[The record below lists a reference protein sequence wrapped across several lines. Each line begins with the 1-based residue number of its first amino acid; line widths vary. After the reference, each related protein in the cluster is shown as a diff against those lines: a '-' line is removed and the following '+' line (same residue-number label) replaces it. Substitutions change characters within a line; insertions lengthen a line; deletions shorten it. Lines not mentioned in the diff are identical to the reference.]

1 MWLLGRVS
9 VRRKYQILGLCLL
22 SLALFLLLALT
33 TRDARDTAA
42 DLVGTGAVRNQA
54 GVLGAL
60 AAAGL
65 VTALGAVGSW
75 IVPVTLLAWG
85 WNRLRLRPAGD
96 LWLRSGLGAAAFLA
110 GSGLLYLL
118 AGENR
123 AWVGA
128 VGAGI
133 GRFTARFLGTIG
145 GELVL
150 GTGLVILCVVAFE
163 LGTASTLRQLL
174 GAALARLAPAGNS
187 KKRRSGSAAPEAE
200 STGAAAVA
208 EPPGALARGKRGR
221 PAPAEEEADL
231 ERAFTPARPA
241 PPKESRPRIV
251 GRDESRPEPL
261 AIPFPPA
268 PARGAEPPAGVP
280 GALKAATGA
289 ASPGAGARDKRGSE
303 TPPEASLALGPASAP
318 EAALPPIDLL
328 DRHEAKQVVIEES
341 ELLDLSRVLERT
353 LADFGVAGK
362 VSEVHPGPVIT
373 LFEYEPAPGIKVN
386 QILNRQDDLA
396 LALRAQRI
404 RIVAPIPGK
413 AAVGIEIP
421 NRVKALVSLREIVA
435 AAPFRDTKDPLPFA
449 LGKDVAGAPFT
460 ASLEKMPH
468 VLIAGATGSGKSVC
482 INALIMSLLLKR
494 TPAELRFIFIDPKM
508 LELTPYNGIPHLRM
522 PVVTEPKKAAQAL
535 RYCVKEMERRYQVLA
550 KHGARNIEAY
560 NRLGLDPATNEDAKI
575 PYLVV
580 VVDELADLMALLPAE
595 IEEPIGR
602 LAQMARAVGIHLIL
616 ATQRPSVDVITG
628 VIKANFPSRIAF
640 QVASR
645 TDSRV
650 ILDMNG
656 AESLLGHGDSLYLP
670 AGKPEPYRIHGSYV
684 SGEEIERVVT
694 FLKSQGQPQTTDES
708 LLEQTASL
716 EAGDGSDDDLY
727 EEAMR
732 LVVLHQQA
740 STSMLQR
747 RLKVGYSR
755 AARLLDLLEER
766 GIVGPSEGAKGRE
779 VLVTEHQLEE
789 RRSRSP
795 GVESGA

>member
-22 SLALFLLLALT
+22 SLALFLVLALFS
-33 TRDARDTAA
+33 RDPRDTAA
-42 DLVGTGAVRNQA
+42 DLVGSGAVRNQA
-54 GVLGAL
+54 GVLGAF

-65 VTALGAVGSW
+65 AAAFGAWGAW
-75 IVPVTLLAWG
+75 LVPVGLLAWG
-85 WNRLRLRPAGD
+85 WNRLRVAAASE
-96 LWLRSGLGAAAFLA
+96 LWIRTALGAAASLNA
-110 GSGLLYLL
+110 MGLIYLL

-123 AWVGA
+123 ANVGQLGEWVGRVA
-128 VGAGI
+128 SRLLGKVGA
-133 GRFTARFLGTIG
+133 
-145 GELVL
+145 ELL
-150 GTGLVILCVVAFE
+150 
-163 LGTASTLRQLL
+163 LGTALLVVGVIAFEIGSASPLRKLL
-174 GAALARLAPAGNS
+174 GSLLARLGPERG
-187 KKRRSGSAAPEAE
+187 KGKRAASGSEESAAEDP
-200 STGAAAVA
+200 AAAA
-208 EPPGALARGKRGR
+208 ARARRGR
-221 PAPAEEEADL
+221 RAPAEEEEELKEAY
-231 ERAFTPARPA
+231 TPAEESPA
-241 PPKESRPRIV
+241 RKESRPRIV
-251 GRDESRPEPL
+251 ARREGDPRSEPL
-261 AIPFPPA
+261 SIPFPP
-268 PARGAEPPAGVP
+268 PASRAESAVERGTSREERRRGP
-280 GALKAATGA
+280 AATPDSGLGLN
-289 ASPGAGARDKRGSE
+289 S
-303 TPPEASLALGPASAP
+303 ALAP

-328 DRHEAKQVVIEES
+328 DRHESKRMAIEES
-341 ELLDLSRVLERT
+341 ELFELSRVLERT
-353 LADFGVAGK
+353 LSDFGVAGK

-373 LFEYEPAPGIKVN
+373 LFEYEPAPGVKVN

-413 AAVGIEIP
+413 AAVGVEIP
-421 NRVKALVSLREIVA
+421 NRVKATVSFREIVA
-435 AAPFRDTKDPLPFA
+435 SAPFQQTRDGLPFA
-449 LGKDVAGAPFT
+449 LGKDVAGVPFT
-460 ASLEKMPH
+460 ASLDRMPH
-468 VLIAGATGSGKSVC
+468 LLIAGATGSGKSVC

-494 TPAELRFIFIDPKM
+494 TPSELRFIMIDPKM

-522 PVVTEPKKAAQAL
+522 PVVTDPKKAAQAL

-550 KHGARNIEAY
+550 RRGARNIEAY
-560 NRLGLDPATNEDAKI
+560 NRLGLDPATVEDAKL

-616 ATQRPSVDVITG
+616 ATQRPSVDVLTG

-656 AESLLGHGDSLYLP
+656 AESLLGNGDSLYLP
-670 AGKPEPYRIHGSYV
+670 AGKPEPHRIHGSYV
-684 SGEEIERVVT
+684 SGDEIERVVT
-694 FLKSQGQPQTTDES
+694 FLRGQGTPVPVDES
-708 LLEQTASL
+708 ALEQAATLDSDA
-716 EAGDGSDDDLY
+716 DDDLY

-766 GIVGPSEGAKGRE
+766 GVVGPPEGAKGRE
-779 VLVTEHQLEE
+779 VFVTEQELEE
-789 RRSRSP
+789 RRARGSE
-795 GVESGA
+795 VESGT

>member
-9 VRRKYQILGLCLL
+9 VRRKFQILGLCLL
-22 SLALFLLLALT
+22 SVALFLALALA
-33 TRDARDTAA
+33 TRDARDTTA
-42 DLVGTGAVRNQA
+42 DLISTGAVRNQ
-54 GVLGAL
+54 GGIIGAFAASGLVGAFGIL
-60 AAAGL
+60 AAWLAPL
-65 VTALGAVGSW
+65 LLG
-75 IVPVTLLAWG
+75 AWG
-85 WNRLRLRPAGD
+85 WNRLRLHPPGELAIRT
-96 LWLRSGLGAAAFLA
+96 GLGAAAAATAL
-110 GSGLLYLL
+110 GLLFLVTSGNRSL
-118 AGENR
+118 VGHSGE
-123 AWVGA
+123 W
-128 VGAGI
+128 I
-133 GRFTARFLGTIG
+133 GQMAARLLGTIG

-150 GTGLVILCVVAFE
+150 GTALVVLAVVAFE
-163 LGTASTLRQLL
+163 LGTASPLRGLL
-174 GAALARLAPAGNS
+174 GGLLTRLLPDKPPA
-187 KKRRSGSAAPEAE
+187 KKRPGAGPSDED
-200 STGAAAVA
+200 AAAVVA
-208 EPPGALARGKRGR
+208 VAPRRGR
-221 PAPAEEEADL
+221 KPPIEEEADL
-231 ERAFTPARPA
+231 AAAFA
-241 PPKESRPRIV
+241 PPETDAPRAPSKPRIV
-251 GRDESRPEPL
+251 GRPGSDRGESM

-268 PARGAEPPAGVP
+268 PATVGRDEKRRGPSPLGGAGAGVP
-280 GALKAATGA
+280 GFAAPSG
-289 ASPGAGARDKRGSE
+289 
-303 TPPEASLALGPASAP
+303 PPEAGLGLGPAAVP
-318 EAALPPIDLL
+318 DAALPSIDLL
-328 DRHEAKQVVIEES
+328 DHHEAARQVVNEA
-341 ELLDLSRVLERT
+341 ELFELSRVLERT
-353 LADFGVAGK
+353 LSDFGVAGK

-373 LFEYEPAPGIKVN
+373 LFEYEPAPGVKVN
-386 QILNRQDDLA
+386 QILQRQDDLA
-396 LALRAQRI
+396 LSLKAQRI

-421 NRVKALVSLREIVA
+421 NRVKMLVSFREIVA
-435 AAPFRDTKDPLPFA
+435 SSAFQDAKEGLPFA
-449 LGKDVAGAPFT
+449 LGKDVAGVPFAT
-460 ASLEKMPH
+460 SLDKMPH

-482 INALIMSLLLKR
+482 INTLIMSLLMRR
-494 TPAELRFIFIDPKM
+494 TPAELRFIMIDPKM

-522 PVVTEPKKAAQAL
+522 PVVTDPKKAAQAL

-550 KHGARNIEAY
+550 KQGARNIESY
-560 NRLGLDPATNEDAKI
+560 NRLGLDPASNEDARL

-656 AESLLGHGDSLYLP
+656 AESLLGNGDSLYLP

-684 SGEEIERVVT
+684 SGEEIERVVE
-694 FLKSQGQPQTTDES
+694 FLKSQSVGQPVVDDS
-708 LLEQTASL
+708 PLEQVRAL
-716 EAGDGSDDDLY
+716 EASESEDELL

-755 AARLLDLLEER
+755 AARLLDLLEEQ

-779 VLVTEHQLEE
+779 VHVTEHELAE
-789 RRSRSP
+789 RRSHASASLD
-795 GVESGA
+795 EDA

>member
-22 SLALFLLLALT
+22 SISLFLALALFS
-33 TRDARDTAA
+33 RDMRDTAA

-54 GVLGAL
+54 GVLGAF

-65 VTALGAVGSW
+65 AAALGAWGAW
-75 IVPVTLLAWG
+75 LVPAVLLAWG
-85 WNRLRLRPAGD
+85 WNRLRVATAGE
-96 LWLRSGLGAAAFLA
+96 LWIRTALAAAAALNA
-110 GSGLLYLL
+110 MGLVYLL

-123 AWVGA
+123 TAVGQVGESVGRVAARLLGKVGA
-128 VGAGI
+128 
-133 GRFTARFLGTIG
+133 
-145 GELVL
+145 ELL
-150 GTGLVILCVVAFE
+150 
-163 LGTASTLRQLL
+163 LGTALLVIAVIAFEIGSSSPLRKLL
-174 GAALARLAPAGNS
+174 GSLLAHLGPARG
-187 KKRRSGSAAPEAE
+187 KGKRPASGTEE
-200 STGAAAVA
+200 AVA
-208 EPPGALARGKRGR
+208 EDPASAAARARRARK
-221 PAPAEEEADL
+221 APAEEEEEL
-231 ERAFTPARPA
+231 KQAFTPAEEPSAR
-241 PPKESRPRIV
+241 KDSRPRIV
-251 GRDESRPEPL
+251 ARREGEPRPESL
-261 AIPFPPA
+261 SIPFPPSRGEA
-268 PARGAEPPAGVP
+268 SAERGAH
-280 GALKAATGA
+280 
-289 ASPGAGARDKRGSE
+289 RDERRRD
-303 TPPEASLALGPASAP
+303 PEAIPEKGLGLGPAAVP

-328 DRHEAKQVVIEES
+328 DRHESKRMAIEES
-341 ELLDLSRVLERT
+341 ELFELSRVLERT

-373 LFEYEPAPGIKVN
+373 LFEYEPAPGVKVN

-421 NRVKALVSLREIVA
+421 NRVKAMVSFREIIA
-435 AAPFRDTKDPLPFA
+435 SAPFQQSREGLPFA
-449 LGKDVAGAPFT
+449 LGKDVAGVPFT
-460 ASLEKMPH
+460 ASLERMPH
-468 VLIAGATGSGKSVC
+468 LLIAGATGSGKSVC

-494 TPAELRFIFIDPKM
+494 TPSELRFIMIDPKM

-522 PVVTEPKKAAQAL
+522 PVVTDPKKAAQAL

-550 KHGARNIEAY
+550 RRGARNIEAY
-560 NRLGLDPATNEDAKI
+560 NRLGLDSATVEDAKL

-616 ATQRPSVDVITG
+616 ATQRPSVDVLTG

-656 AESLLGHGDSLYLP
+656 AESLLGNGDSLYLP
-670 AGKPEPYRIHGSYV
+670 AGKPEPHRIHGSYV
-684 SGEEIERVVT
+684 SSEEIERVVT
-694 FLKSQGQPQTTDES
+694 FLKGQGAPVAVDES
-708 LLEQTASL
+708 ALEQAVALDSD
-716 EAGDGSDDDLY
+716 ADDDLY

-779 VLVTEHQLEE
+779 VFVTEQELEE
-789 RRSRSP
+789 RRSRISE
-795 GVESGA
+795 VESGT

>member
-1 MWLLGRVS
+1 MPLLGRVS

-22 SLALFLLLALT
+22 SIALFLILALT
-33 TRDARDTAA
+33 SRDPRDTTA
-42 DLVGTGAVRNQA
+42 DVIGSGSVRNQA

-60 AAAGL
+60 AASGL
-65 VTALGAVGSW
+65 STAFGSLGAWG
-75 IVPVTLLAWG
+75 VPLLLLAWG
-85 WNRLRLRPAGD
+85 WNRLRLHAAGE
-96 LWLRSGLGAAAFLA
+96 LWIKTGLGTAAFLC
-110 GSGLLYLL
+110 GSGLIFLL
-118 AGENR
+118 GGENQT
-123 AWVGA
+123 WVGA
-128 VGAGI
+128 VGGWI
-133 GRFTARFLGTIG
+133 GHLAARLLGTIG
-145 GELVL
+145 GELFL
-150 GTGLVILCVVAFE
+150 GTGLVIVGVVALE
-163 LGTASTLRQLL
+163 LGAASPLRQLV
-174 GAALARLAPAGNS
+174 GSWLARLAPQKGR
-187 KKRRSGSAAPEAE
+187 KKK
-200 STGAAAVA
+200 GAAAPAVESAEA
-208 EPPGALARGKRGR
+208 EPLATSPRLKRGR
-221 PAPAEEEADL
+221 PAPAEEEAEL
-231 ERAFTPARPA
+231 ERAFGPQPPA
-241 PPKESRPRIV
+241 PPKESRPRII
-251 GRDESRPEPL
+251 GRREAGEPL
-261 AIPFPPA
+261 AIPFPP
-268 PARGAEPPAGVP
+268 PAASAAPPAPLERP
-280 GALKAATGA
+280 GTRDDKKRAVEPSPESALG
-289 ASPGAGARDKRGSE
+289 
-303 TPPEASLALGPASAP
+303 LGPAAAP
-318 EAALPPIDLL
+318 EAALPSIDLL
-328 DRHEAKQVVIEES
+328 DQHESRQVAIEES

-421 NRVKALVSLREIVA
+421 NRVKALVSIREIIA
-435 AAPFRDTKDPLPFA
+435 SSAFQKTGDALPFA
-449 LGKDVAGAPFT
+449 LGKDVAGVPFT

-468 VLIAGATGSGKSVC
+468 LLIAGATGSGKSVC
-482 INALIMSLLLKR
+482 INTLIMSLLLRR
-494 TPAELRFIFIDPKM
+494 TPSELRFIMIDPKM

-522 PVVTEPKKAAQAL
+522 PVVTDPKKAAQAL
-535 RYCVKEMERRYQVLA
+535 RYSVKEMERRYQVLA

-560 NRLGLDPATNEDAKI
+560 NRLGLDPSAEDAKL

-628 VIKANFPSRIAF
+628 MIKANFPSRIAF

-684 SGEEIERVVT
+684 SSEEIERVVS
-694 FLKSQGQPQTTDES
+694 FLKSQGSAPAIIDDTA
-708 LLEQTASL
+708 LEQATSVADSD
-716 EAGDGSDDDLY
+716 ADDDLY
-727 EEAMR
+727 EEAMK

-779 VLVTEHQLEE
+779 VLLSEHDFEE
-789 RRSRSP
+789 RRSRISE
-795 GVESGA
+795 VTEA

>member
-1 MWLLGRVS
+1 MPVLGRVS

-22 SLALFLLLALT
+22 SISLFLILALFS
-33 TRDARDTAA
+33 RDPRDTTA
-42 DLVGTGAVRNQA
+42 DVIGSGSVRNQA

-60 AAAGL
+60 AASGL
-65 VTALGAVGSW
+65 AAAFGVLGAW
-75 IVPVTLLAWG
+75 AVPLLLLAWG
-85 WNRLRLRPAGD
+85 WNRIRLHPAGE
-96 LWLRSGLGAAAFLA
+96 LWIKTGLGTAAFLC
-110 GSGLLYLL
+110 GSGLFFLL
-118 AGENR
+118 GGENQT
-123 AWVGA
+123 WVGA
-128 VGAGI
+128 VGGWI
-133 GRFTARFLGTIG
+133 GRLAARLLGTIG
-145 GELVL
+145 GELFL
-150 GTGLVILCVVAFE
+150 GTGLVIVGVVALE
-163 LGTASTLRQLL
+163 LGAASPLRQLL
-174 GAALARLAPAGNS
+174 GSWLARLAPAKGR
-187 KKRRSGSAAPEAE
+187 KKKAAAAAAAESAEAEPSTASAARTRRS
-200 STGAAAVA
+200 
-208 EPPGALARGKRGR
+208 R
-221 PAPAEEEADL
+221 PMPAEEEAEL
-231 ERAFTPARPA
+231 ERAYGADPPV

-251 GRDESRPEPL
+251 GRKEAGEPL
-261 AIPFPPA
+261 AIPFPPPAAAAA
-268 PARGAEPPAGVP
+268 PSPTPERPASREEKKRAAEP
-280 GALKAATGA
+280 
-289 ASPGAGARDKRGSE
+289 SPESVLG
-303 TPPEASLALGPASAP
+303 LGPAAAP

-328 DRHEAKQVVIEES
+328 DQHESRQVAIEEA
-341 ELLDLSRVLERT
+341 ELLELSRVLERT

-413 AAVGIEIP
+413 AAVGVEIP
-421 NRVKALVSLREIVA
+421 NRVKALVSFREIISSPA
-435 AAPFRDTKDPLPFA
+435 FQKTGDALPFA
-449 LGKDVAGAPFT
+449 LGKDVAGVPFT

-468 VLIAGATGSGKSVC
+468 LLIAGATGSGKSVC
-482 INALIMSLLLKR
+482 INALIMSLLLRR
-494 TPAELRFIFIDPKM
+494 TPSELRFIMIDPKM

-522 PVVTEPKKAAQAL
+522 PVVTDPKKAAQAL
-535 RYCVKEMERRYQVLA
+535 RYSVKEMERRYQVLA

-560 NRLGLDPATNEDAKI
+560 NRLGLDPSTEDAKL

-628 VIKANFPSRIAF
+628 MIKANFPSRIAF

-684 SGEEIERVVT
+684 SGEEIERVVS
-694 FLKSQGQPQTTDES
+694 FLKSQG
-708 LLEQTASL
+708 TAPAVIDDTAL
-716 EAGDGSDDDLY
+716 AEATVSDSDADDDLY

-779 VLVTEHQLEE
+779 VLLSEHDFEE
-789 RRSRSP
+789 RRSRISE
-795 GVESGA
+795 VTEA